1 MPFTTITPEAA
12 LAMEP
17 AALSGVIEGIPVNP
31 TEQPARNIANERRSA
46 QELMLWWRQPFI
58 IWNSRGQWEVRCL
71 DGGAWDRPTFIG
83 SHEEL
88 TGALDLA
95 KKPTRAYGIGDKQAL
110 ENGEAL
116 MRSLGLDE

>member
-1 MPFTTITPEAA
+1 MPFTAITLEAA

-31 TEQPARNIANERRSA
+31 TEQPAGNIANERRSA

-58 IWNSRGQWEVRCL
+58 IWNGCGQWEVRCL

-88 TGALDLA
+88 AGALDLA

-116 MRSLGLDE
+116 MRSLGME